1 MSEKK
6 KVITKTV
13 NRSGKSLVKKAL
25 VIKTKTQSNITSE
38 NIKKMNEKMAAQK
51 SASLIKKSDEGLKE
65 TTDAKAM
72 AVKEDKK
79 YNLTVGLK
87 DLLAAGSHLGH
98 KISKTNPKALENVY
112 TQKDGIQVF
121 DLVKTLDSLEKACN
135 FIYNA
140 KRNGKQIVLVGTKRQ
155 AREVIRR
162 VALEAGVPYVT
173 DRWLGGTV
181 TNWDQIK
188 KDIKKLTDLKEG
200 IAKDKFV
207 DATKKELS
215 EMNKEIARLEKIVG
229 GLVGVDK
236 FFDILFVVDTG
247 FEKTA
252 IKEAKLRNV
261 KTVGI
266 VDSDSNPLK
275 VDFAIPANDDSIKS
289 VTLIVEE
296 IGKAIKAAGVK

>member
-1 MSEKK
+1 MAEKK

-38 NIKKMNEKMAAQK
+38 NIKKMNEKIAAQK

-65 TTDAKAM
+65 TADAKAM

-87 DLLAAGSHLGH
+87 DLLVAGSHLGH
-98 KISKTNPKALENVY
+98 KISKTNPKALENIY

-200 IAKDKFV
+200 IAKGKFV
-207 DATKKELS
+207 EATKKELS

-261 KTVGI
+261 KVVGI
-266 VDSDSNPLK
+266 VDSDANPLK
-275 VDFAIPANDDSIKS
+275 VDFAVPANDDSIKS

>member
-1 MSEKK
+1 MAEKK

-38 NIKKMNEKMAAQK
+38 NIKKMNEKIAAQK

-65 TTDAKAM
+65 TADAKAM

-87 DLLAAGSHLGH
+87 DLLVAGSHLGH
-98 KISKTNPKALENVY
+98 KISKTNPKALENIY

-200 IAKDKFV
+200 IAKGKFV
-207 DATKKELS
+207 EATKKELS

-261 KTVGI
+261 KTVGM

-275 VDFAIPANDDSIKS
+275 VDFAIPANDDSLKS

>member
-38 NIKKMNEKMAAQK
+38 NIKKMNEKIAAEK
-51 SASLIKKSDEGLKE
+51 VALEKKKNE
-65 TTDAKAM
+65 TNEPAFAKAT
-72 AVKEDKK
+72 AAKEDKK
-79 YNLTVGLK
+79 YNLTIGLK

-200 IAKDKFV
+200 IEKGKFAE
-207 DATKKELS
+207 ATKKELS
-215 EMNKEIARLEKIVG
+215 QMNKEIARLEKIVG

-236 FFDILFVVDTG
+236 FFDILVVVDAG

-252 IKEAKLRNV
+252 VKEAVIKNV
-261 KTVGI
+261 KTIGI
-266 VDSDSNPLK
+266 VDSDTNPSKIDL
-275 VDFAIPANDDSIKS
+275 AIPANDDSVKS